1 MHSSSGSGIHLDGLQ
16 VLSVDDDADTLYL
29 VRTVLEQAGAVVTTS
44 LSAREGLEL
53 LQRERPAVLVSDICM
68 PGEDGFWLI
77 ASVRALTSGKGG
89 KTPAAAL
96 TSLSSAADR
105 ARILRAGFQHH
116 IPKPGEPETLVA
128 VVAVLAIKE

>member
-1 MHSSSGSGIHLDGLQ
+1 
-16 VLSVDDDADTLYL
+16 

-77 ASVRALTSGKGG
+77 AGVRALTSGKGG

-96 TSLSSAADR
+96 TSLSGAGDR

-116 IPKPGEPETLVA
+116 IPKPVEPETLVA